1 MIEIYKKNEA
11 ETNEVVAKSV
21 LILLGLILITGI
33 FCWTGIFDID
43 TNMINGFIL
52 AAVIPLLLSIIL
64 VDLFHINRH
73 WVKYV
78 IISCVV
84 LVTGISYAVF
94 TFQSVI
100 VFIIP
105 SIIATFYLDSRVI
118 LYTCTISVLNIILS
132 HLFTCFYLFQPW
144 IEPFQGVKAIM
155 LYGALPRILQYI
167 FIALLLYLLSR
178 RFTGFFNGFYIAIQ
192 NEKKAQSDYKSENDS
207 SELNK
212 ILNNITDR
220 ERDVFELLVQGY
232 TMRRFASFEQSVT
245 PSCIIGINSN
255 SANKALCKEFLATA
269 LSKEIG
275 ANDFYDGFSIN
286 KEALLTSAAVD
297 RSDIMAMSEIENEDG
312 SVSQIVF
319 GTLTEEQTQK
329 LIQACTNANKIT
341 RTDSQIVSAINDE
354 AKNLLTGSMSVEE
367 IADQIIDNTK
377 IYLSE

>member
-1 MIEIYKKNEA
+1 
-11 ETNEVVAKSV
+11 
-21 LILLGLILITGI
+21 
-33 FCWTGIFDID
+33 
-43 TNMINGFIL
+43 
-52 AAVIPLLLSIIL
+52 
-64 VDLFHINRH
+64 
-73 WVKYV
+73 
-78 IISCVV
+78 
-84 LVTGISYAVF
+84 
-94 TFQSVI
+94 
-100 VFIIP
+100 
-105 SIIATFYLDSRVI
+105 
-118 LYTCTISVLNIILS
+118 
-132 HLFTCFYLFQPW
+132 
-144 IEPFQGVKAIM
+144 
-155 LYGALPRILQYI
+155 
-167 FIALLLYLLSR
+167 
-178 RFTGFFNGFYIAIQ
+178 
-192 NEKKAQSDYKSENDS
+192 
-207 SELNK
+207 
-212 ILNNITDR
+212 
-220 ERDVFELLVQGY
+220 
-232 TMRRFASFEQSVT
+232 MRRFASFEQSVT